1 MENIKINCHSSIC
14 IDDAYYF
21 DPFHIKEKK
30 QNAKIVFLTHPHFDH
45 LDPSSIKNVINSE
58 TIIVCPKSCLEGL
71 KQFANKIIVVS
82 PDEKRTVDN
91 VEFKT
96 FPSYNLGK
104 YHPIENGFVGYTLS
118 LNGTSYTIC
127 GDTDDTPKLR
137 KQRPDILFVPIGGTY
152 TMDAVQG
159 ANLANKVMPKIV
171 IPVHYAKI
179 EGTAGKE
186 AEKTFLENLN
196 PNIEYRILI
205 KWT

>member
-21 DPFHIKEKK
+21 DPFRIKEKK

-58 TIIVCPKSCLEGL
+58 TIIVCPKSCLKGL

-82 PDEKRTVDN
+82 QHEKLTIGG
-91 VEFKT
+91 VEIET
-96 FPSYNLGK
+96 FPSYNFGK

-127 GDTDDTPKLR
+127 GDTDDTPQLSQQK
-137 KQRPDILFVPIGGTY
+137 PDILFVPIGGTY
-152 TMDAVQG
+152 TMNAKQ
-159 ANLANKVMPKIV
+159 AAKLTNKIAPKIV
-171 IPVHYAKI
+171 IPVHYGEI
-179 EGTAGKE
+179 EGTQGKE
-186 AEKTFLENLN
+186 AEKTFLEYLN
-196 PNIEYRILI
+196 SNIECRILI